1 MSTADV
7 RIVINYQGATGGG
20 TPTGNPLFT
29 AKTQAQMAK
38 TIIPVGSARGMGA
51 LMDMDTTR
59 GIGGNTVYA
68 TVNGTIIKGE
78 TFVRLLSNTVNS
90 EVILNLLDMT
100 EGETSDSILLVQA
113 IGATSGATGG
123 DPTTIMTLTKDQ
135 ILGFT
140 GGILG

>member
-1 MSTADV
+1 MPNADV
-7 RIVINYQGATGGG
+7 RLVINYQGATGGG

-29 AKTQAQMAK
+29 SKTQAQMAK

-51 LMDMDTTR
+51 LMNMDTSR

-78 TFVRLLSNTVNS
+78 TFVRLLNNPVN
-90 EVILNLLDMT
+90 EVIFNLLDMT
-100 EGETSDSILLVQA
+100 EGATTDSVILVQA

-123 DPTTIMTLTKDQ
+123 DPMTVMTLNKDQ